1 MKPQKVHLTD
11 IEWASIQQ
19 TDFCSGLPLFINSPF
34 LTFNWCLICSGC
46 SPPPGG
52 IRFMRKFKT
61 LVRKPLNKRRRQE
74 KTGVYQIIL
83 NVPLLTYI
91 RFSKLSKKNG
101 WAHTW
106 AGLLKIQ
113 IHTYANISK
122 GNKALK
128 KKRKRKSAYR
138 ALSKYSRPGFTKK
151 SLIQPLFKLS
161 TRRLTPV

>member
-1 MKPQKVHLTD
+1 METKRYETTKSAFNWHWV
-11 IEWASIQQ
+11 SIN
-19 TDFCSGLPLFINSPF
+19 SANWLLLPLFINSPF

-128 KKRKRKSAYR
+128 KKEKEN
-138 ALSKYSRPGFTKK
+138 L
-151 SLIQPLFKLS
+151 LIEHWANTQGQDSPKN
-161 TRRLTPV
+161 R